1 MKKHPFSLIELLVT
15 IAVIAIL
22 IGILVPA
29 LNMAKQKAIDLHC
42 INNLKQFGTAF
53 MTYRS
58 DCEDKMPMWSSDLFP
73 TYISSAQ
80 VFECKRDLNARNSSY
95 PNDDWKLN
103 VPGNSTDERKFKE
116 AYDFPCTADS
126 GRQIE
131 SDDPKT
137 KLRISYFY
145 EFAYAKASWE
155 LAEAAE
161 NATWWDLKYYQLK
174 NMAPAGMAGSVD
186 GSQKQLFQDNTTF
199 FRDRQSTFPVLRCFW
214 HMKGM
219 SPERENTP
227 VYNLAY
233 DGNIFY
239 SGPPAWEVNSWT
251 QK

>member
-116 AYDFPCTADS
+116 AYDFPCTAD
-126 GRQIE
+126 
-131 SDDPKT
+131 
-137 KLRISYFY
+137 
-145 EFAYAKASWE
+145 
-155 LAEAAE
+155 
-161 NATWWDLKYYQLK
+161 
-174 NMAPAGMAGSVD
+174 
-186 GSQKQLFQDNTTF
+186 
-199 FRDRQSTFPVLRCFW
+199 
-214 HMKGM
+214 
-219 SPERENTP
+219 
-227 VYNLAY
+227 
-233 DGNIFY
+233 
-239 SGPPAWEVNSWT
+239 
-251 QK
+251 